1 MTDRPT
7 RKAHLEQCR
16 LIEVAMIAR
25 IREMTELLRFH
36 AELWEPTP
44 CPPRQP

>member
-7 RKAHLEQCR
+7 RKAHLEECR

-25 IREMTELLRFH
+25 IRDMVELLRFH
-36 AELWEPTP
+36 VDLWEPRA
-44 CPPRQP
+44 CPPEQP